1 MKIYYDPT
9 ILNED
14 QIQQKIF
21 SASKAPIRPITKN
34 IKEVTVVTVLLENF
48 FDTYDFSYLSILLK
62 QNTEV
67 VGLLSEYGCP
77 VIVKI
82 FFPGTTEINEN
93 PILFTFFVR
102 PKFRTKEYLTKF
114 WNKITEEFDGEF
126 LAGIYNTNEPAK
138 KFLRRNSKLEF
149 EIENVKFFKF

>member
-1 MKIYYDPT
+1 MKET
-9 ILNED
+9 ILNCYRECPRTQELHQDFAGYNLEECVQDILDKFEELPDYKFIKVDED
-14 QIQQKIF
+14 ELIGYF
-21 SASKAPIRPITKN
+21 A
-34 IKEVTVVTVLLENF
+34 
-48 FDTYDFSYLSILLK
+48 
-62 QNTEV
+62 
-67 VGLLSEYGCP
+67 
-77 VIVKI
+77 
-82 FFPGTTEINEN
+82 TTEINEN